1 MPRPSGR
8 AQKIA
13 EDTIP
18 GLNKNNRSIH
28 KSHTKDSYE
37 QSRAKNNEDMGMN
50 LWKKNPLKGL

>member
-18 GLNKNNRSIH
+18 GLNKNNRSSR
-28 KSHTKDSYE
+28 KRSVKKDDVE
-37 QSRAKNNEDMGMN
+37 TTTVKNNEKMGMN
-50 LWKKNPLKGL
+50 LWKKRKR